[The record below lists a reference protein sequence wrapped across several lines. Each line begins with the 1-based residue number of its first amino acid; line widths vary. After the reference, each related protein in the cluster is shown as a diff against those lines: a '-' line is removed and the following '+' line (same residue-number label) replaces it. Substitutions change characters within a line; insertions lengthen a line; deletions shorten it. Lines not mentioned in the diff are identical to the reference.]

1 MDMDIQHL
9 GLNTIGIVVV
19 PLSHKDTFKDM
30 RWKQQIEQKGAEKHA
45 EWTQAPT
52 YSFHTLQH
60 LHSNGS
66 ASLPSTKNGHVP
78 LF

>member
-1 MDMDIQHL
+1 
-9 GLNTIGIVVV
+9 
-19 PLSHKDTFKDM
+19 M
-30 RWKQQIEQKGAEKHA
+30 RWKQQIEQKGAEKHV

-52 YSFHTLQH
+52 YSFHKLQH
-60 LHSNGS
+60 LQGNGS